1 MKKKEL
7 YRLPTFGRMEYRG
20 LVFQGFGLYLL
31 FLGIVSWFFTQHFA
45 HQLGY
50 HPDLGDPWIQHP
62 AQAGRYLLLMAAGSC
77 VTAIAVLFL
86 RSVRRA
92 VVPLACISFVSGAL
106 AVGPLYTPRPHPA
119 LDLAIPRE

>member
-1 MKKKEL
+1 MDYRPGPARLPPVKKKEL

-20 LVFQGFGLYLL
+20 LVFQGFGLYLI

-62 AQAGRYLLLMAAGSC
+62 AQAERYLLLMAAGSC
-77 VTAIAVLFL
+77 REPSSLPH
-86 RSVRRA
+86 RSSPP
-92 VVPLACISFVSGAL
+92 PL
-106 AVGPLYTPRPHPA
+106 
-119 LDLAIPRE
+119 